1 MRVSIGTRTKTIA
14 RHAIRAALIRGW
26 FRAHRIDWGA
36 NGGEMP
42 VLMCLWNRPER
53 IGPVLE
59 LLDAQTHPGGIHLYL
74 WNNQRAD
81 HERYRDAVDAFRP
94 AGALRGVSLVKSP
107 HNIGSIA
114 RFYWARKLEL
124 AAPDRPVIV
133 LDDDEDI
140 TPTFVSEA
148 TAQYDPAAVS
158 AWWAWHIDSAYYWD
172 RHLAEPGER
181 VDHVGPGGSIMSSS
195 VVADPRFFTGIP
207 EEFRMLDDIWLSH
220 YAVARGLELRKLET
234 DITFVL
240 DETNQF
246 HGQGDLKA
254 RFYDHLRAGG

>member
-1 MRVSIGTRTKTIA
+1 
-14 RHAIRAALIRGW
+14 
-26 FRAHRIDWGA
+26 
-36 NGGEMP
+36 
-42 VLMCLWNRPER
+42 MCLWNRPER
-53 IGPVLE
+53 ILPVLE
-59 LLDAQTHPGGIHLYL
+59 LLDAQDHPDGIHLYL

-81 HERYRDAVDAFRP
+81 HDRYRSAIDGFQP
-94 AGALRGVSLVKSP
+94 AGALRAVSLVKSP

-124 AAPDRPVIV
+124 ASPGRPVIV

-140 TPTFVSEA
+140 TPGFVSGA
-148 TAQYDPAAVS
+148 LAQYDPAAVS
-158 AWWAWHIDSAYYWD
+158 AWWAWHIDSAYYWN

-195 VVADPRFFTGIP
+195 VVADPSFFTDIP

-220 YAVARGLELRKLET
+220 YAVARGFELRKLDA

-240 DETNQF
+240 EETNQF

-254 RFYDHLRAGG
+254 RFYEYLRAGGSA